1 MPIKRNLTGQRFGK
15 LIAIRDIGS
24 KQEGKRKFRWWLCQC
39 DCGEFAEIRAGHLT
53 GGQTSCGCLQIS
65 HPLPKGESAFNSLYC
80 TYQQNAKK
88 RNRSFELNKKQFRN
102 LTQES
107 CSYCGS
113 EPSGI
118 IEKKRQNGIYVY
130 NGIDRIDNTK
140 GYTSDNC
147 VSCCK
152 MCNLMKRGLTVKEFL
167 DHVKKITM
175 SSII

>member
-1 MPIKRNLTGQRFGK
+1 MTARKDLTGQRFEK

-39 DCGEFAEIRAGHLT
+39 DCGKFTEIRAGHLI
-53 GGQTSCGCLQIS
+53 GGQTGCGCKRKLS
-65 HPLPKGESAFNSLYC
+65 KGQSAFNSLYC

-88 RNRSFELNKKQFRN
+88 RDRSFELSKKQFKR

-118 IEKKRQNGIYVY
+118 IEKKKQNGIYVY
-130 NGIDRIDNTK
+130 NGIDRLDNTI
-140 GYTSDNC
+140 GYTKDNC

-152 MCNLMKRGLTVKEFL
+152 ICNMMKRDLTTKEFL
-167 DHVKKITM
+167 NHIKKIYTV
-175 SSII
+175 SSVA